1 MSDLKADT
9 ARIRECSDAL
19 KRIHDQFANHA
30 NPAQG
35 YSTSEMGSSLLVDA
49 FDEFGSNWKIHR
61 EQLKEELEK
70 LAKATEA
77 AADTY
82 DAQDAALAKALRDQ
96 DKAGAA
102 GTSKGGKAR

>member
-1 MSDLKADT
+1 VSDLKADT
-9 ARIRECSDAL
+9 VRIRECSDAL
-19 KRIHDQFANHA
+19 KRIHDEFTNRA
-30 NPAQG
+30 NPAKG
-35 YSTSEMGSSLLVDA
+35 YSPSEMGSSLLADA

-82 DAQDAALAKALRDQ
+82 DKVDGDLAKALRDQ
-96 DKAGAA
+96 DKASSGR
-102 GTSKGGKAR
+102 GKTR